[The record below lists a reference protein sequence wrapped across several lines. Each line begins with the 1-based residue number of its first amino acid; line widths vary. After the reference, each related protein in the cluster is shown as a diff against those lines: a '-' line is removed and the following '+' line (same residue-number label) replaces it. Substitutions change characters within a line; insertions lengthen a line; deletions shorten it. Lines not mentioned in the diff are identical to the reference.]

1 MFIVFNKEQVY
12 SYIIVIS
19 MVLVIFFI
27 AKYISNTKKDTV
39 ITCTLN
45 KILSIKNVEIEEK

>member
-45 KILSIKNVEIEEK
+45 KILSINNVEIEEK